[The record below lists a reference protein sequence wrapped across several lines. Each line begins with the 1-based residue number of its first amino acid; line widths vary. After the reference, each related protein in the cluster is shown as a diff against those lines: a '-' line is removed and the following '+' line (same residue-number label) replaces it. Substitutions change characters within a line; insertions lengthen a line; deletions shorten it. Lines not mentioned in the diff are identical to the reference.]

1 MNDVAAAAG
10 VGLKTVSRVVNDE
23 PGVAP
28 ATALRVREAI
38 AALGFR
44 RNESARLLR
53 QGRTATIG
61 LLLEDIADPFFSVLS
76 RAVEEVARRN
86 GSLLFTGSSGAD
98 PERERELALAFCARR
113 VDGLLVVPTGT
124 DHRYL
129 LPELAAGTP
138 TVFVDRPARQQTGDA
153 VLTDTVLTDN
163 VGGARAGTAHLA
175 RHGHRRIAFLGDLPQ
190 LHTSAER
197 LRGYREALAAAGLP
211 QDPELVALGRTE
223 PEPVADALHRLVGG
237 PDPATALLTGNNRIT
252 LGVLRALPRLRQP
265 LALVGFDDLELADL
279 LSPGLT
285 VVAQDPVGLGRIAAE
300 LVFGRISGDRRPPR
314 RIELP
319 TVLIPRGSGEIGPS
333 ALG

>member
-138 TVFVDRPARQQTGDA
+138 AVFVDRPARQLAADA
-153 VLTDTVLTDN
+153 VLTDN

-285 VVAQDPVGLGRIAAE
+285 VVAQDPVGLGRI
-300 LVFGRISGDRRPPR
+300 SGDRRPPR

>member
-138 TVFVDRPARQQTGDA
+138 TVFVDRPARQLTGDA

-197 LRGYREALAAAGLP
+197 LRGTARRWPRPGCRRTRSWWRSAAPNRSRSLTRCTGWSAGP
-211 QDPELVALGRTE
+211 T
-223 PEPVADALHRLVGG
+223 
-237 PDPATALLTGNNRIT
+237 
-252 LGVLRALPRLRQP
+252 
-265 LALVGFDDLELADL
+265 
-279 LSPGLT
+279 
-285 VVAQDPVGLGRIAAE
+285 
-300 LVFGRISGDRRPPR
+300 RPPR
-314 RIELP
+314 CSP
-319 TVLIPRGSGEIGPS
+319 ATTGSPS
-333 ALG
+333 AYCARCPDCGSRWRWSASTTWSWPTCSAPG